1 MGRKLPQNSTTHP
14 VTIKSAL
21 RKGQL
26 QNCRSS
32 QPGTSGV
39 LGHAFG
45 LCNTTATFQQTMN
58 KTFAD
63 KINFYILVYL
73 DDIFV
78 YTRSVKE
85 HRAHLRRA
93 LERLRAG
100 NLYGQLHK
108 CELQKSRIVDL
119 RFDMS
124 VDGIHASLDKVKSVW
139 IGLSQNNA

>member
-1 MGRKLPQNSTTHP
+1 
-14 VTIKSAL
+14 
-21 RKGQL
+21 
-26 QNCRSS
+26 
-32 QPGTSGV
+32 
-39 LGHAFG
+39 
-45 LCNTTATFQQTMN
+45 MN
-58 KTFAD
+58 KTFSD

-85 HRAHLRRA
+85 HSAHLRRA
-93 LERLRAG
+93 LERLRAA

-139 IGLSQNNA
+139 IGLPQNNA